1 MDNVKFKSDDSLVEI
16 KIIEDVKEETD
27 EEEIKKEEQVKLFV
41 IIIEKLIKLIASC
54 FPKNK
59 K

>member
-1 MDNVKFKSDDSLVEI
+1 MDNVKFKSDDSLVEV

-27 EEEIKKEEQVKLFV
+27 EEIKEEQVKL
-41 IIIEKLIKLIASC
+41 IILIIEKFIKLITSC